1 MSPEE
6 SPAHRAGH
14 RHRTRRLRPPRLKG
28 LSINKLLP
36 NMLTMLNL
44 ASGMTGIRFAM
55 EGKWQEAVIAI
66 AVAALFDMLD
76 GRIARM
82 LNAQSKFGE
91 ELDSLSDVVSF
102 GVAPAMILYLWS
114 LDDARTVGWMAAL
127 LMGICAALRLARFNT
142 MLGAAAEKPPFAY
155 NYFTGVPAPAGAFLA
170 LLPLIATLEVGAG
183 WLDSPW
189 IVVPWTVG
197 VAGLMISAIPTF
209 SMKGLRIPQR
219 YVVFVLLGVGAT
231 AAALVS
237 APWATL
243 SVVGLV
249 YIVSIPFSARRY
261 RVLAEAAA
269 KLQDDTGRDD
279 DKVET
284 PAG

>member
-1 MSPEE
+1 MSSEE
-6 SPAHRAGH
+6 NPPRAGH
-14 RHRTRRLRPPRLKG
+14 HRHRVRRLRPPRLKG

-44 ASGMTGIRFAM
+44 ASGMTAIRFAM

-66 AVAALFDMLD
+66 AVAAVFDMLD

-114 LDDARTVGWMAAL
+114 LDDARTLGWMAAL
-127 LMGICAALRLARFNT
+127 LMGVCAALRLARFNT
-142 MLGAAAEKPPFAY
+142 MLGAAAEKPAFAY

-170 LLPLIATLEVGAG
+170 LLPLIATLEAG
-183 WLDSPW
+183 PGWFDSPW
-189 IVVPWTVG
+189 IVAPWTVA
-197 VAGLMISAIPTF
+197 VAGLMISAVPTF

-219 YVVFVLLGVGAT
+219 YVVFVLLGVGAI

-237 APWATL
+237 APWMTL
-243 SVVGLV
+243 SVVGLA
-249 YIVSIPFSARRY
+249 YIISIPFSARRY
-261 RVLAEAAA
+261 KELAEAAA
-269 KLQDDTGRDD
+269 ILQEVPPTAEPDAKD
-279 DKVET
+279 
-284 PAG
+284 